1 MSKILAGKS
10 SDIPSGKM
18 IMVSADGK
26 DILIINVDGN
36 YYAMDDTCTHAGASL
51 SEGSL
56 DGSTV
61 TCPWHG
67 STWDC
72 KTGKLVAFG
81 AQLKDL
87 SSYKV
92 TVESDEIFVEVC

>member
-1 MSKILAGKS
+1 MGKILAGKT

-18 IMVSADGK
+18 IMVSTDGK
-26 DILIINVDGN
+26 DILVTNVDGN

-72 KTGKLVAFG
+72 KTGKMIAFG
-81 AQLKDL
+81 VQLNDL
-87 SSYKV
+87 PSYKV
-92 TVESDEIFVEVC
+92 TVESDEIFVEV

>member
-1 MSKILAGKS
+1 MGKILAGKV
-10 SDIPSGKM
+10 SDITSGKM
-18 IMVSADGK
+18 IMVSTDGK
-26 DILIINVDGN
+26 DILVTNVDGN

-61 TCPWHG
+61 TCLWHG

-72 KTGKLVAFG
+72 KTGKMIAFG
-81 AQLKDL
+81 VQLNDL
-87 SSYKV
+87 PSYKV
-92 TVESDEIFVEVC
+92 TVESDEIFVEV

>member
-1 MSKILAGKS
+1 MGKILVGKV
-10 SDIPSGKM
+10 SDITSGKM
-18 IMVSADGK
+18 IMVSTDGK
-26 DILIINVDGN
+26 DILVTNVDGN
-36 YYAMDDTCTHAGASL
+36 YYAMDDTCAHAGASL

-72 KTGKLVAFG
+72 KTGKLIAFG

-92 TVESDEIFVEVC
+92 TVESDNVFVEG

>member
-1 MSKILAGKS
+1 MGKILAGKV

-18 IMVSADGK
+18 IMVSTDGK
-26 DILIINVDGN
+26 DILVTNVDGN

-56 DGSTV
+56 DGSTL

-72 KTGKLVAFG
+72 KTGKMIAFG
-81 AQLKDL
+81 VQLNDL
-87 SSYKV
+87 PSYKV
-92 TVESDEIFVEVC
+92 TVESDEIFVET

>member
-1 MSKILAGKS
+1 MGKILAGKV
-10 SDIPSGKM
+10 SDITSGKM
-18 IMVSADGK
+18 IMVSTDGK
-26 DILIINVDGN
+26 DILVTNIDGN

-56 DGSTV
+56 DSSTV

-72 KTGKLVAFG
+72 KTGKMIMFG
-81 AQLKDL
+81 VQLNDL

-92 TVESDEIFVEVC
+92 TVESDEIFVEV

>member
-1 MSKILAGKS
+1 MGKILAGKV
-10 SDIPSGKM
+10 SDITSGKM
-18 IMVSADGK
+18 IMVSEDGK
-26 DILIINVDGN
+26 DILVTNVDGN
-36 YYAMDDTCTHAGASL
+36 YYVMDDTCTHAGASL

-72 KTGKLVAFG
+72 KTGKMIAFG
-81 AQLKDL
+81 VQLNDL

-92 TVESDEIFVEVC
+92 TVESDNVFVED

>member
-1 MSKILAGKS
+1 MGKILAGKT
-10 SDIPSGKM
+10 SDISSGKM
-18 IMVSADGK
+18 IMVSTDGK
-26 DILIINVDGN
+26 DILVTNVDGN

-72 KTGKLVAFG
+72 KTGKMIAFG
-81 AQLKDL
+81 VQLNDL

-92 TVESDEIFVEVC
+92 TVESDEIFVEV

>member
-1 MSKILAGKS
+1 MGKILAGKV
-10 SDIPSGKM
+10 SDITSGKM
-18 IMVSADGK
+18 IMVSTDGK
-26 DILIINVDGN
+26 DILVTNVDGN

-56 DGSTV
+56 DGSTL

-72 KTGKLVAFG
+72 KTGKMIAFG
-81 AQLKDL
+81 VQLNDL

-92 TVESDEIFVEVC
+92 TVESDEIFVEV